1 MTSLREMLTRPKAL
15 YGPFLAI
22 PSPMV
27 VEIACASRLDFVC
40 IDQEHSAIPSDA
52 LENMLRAAAVHKVP
66 ALVRVPG
73 FDAGA
78 ISKAL
83 DSGADGIL
91 VPHVSTE
98 ADARN
103 VVHAARFPP
112 EGGRGAGPGRST
124 DYGRNI
130 LKAVECARRDTLVA
144 IQLETVEALAN
155 LPAILAVPGIDLAFI
170 GPGDLG
176 LSLTAAGRSGQ
187 VALDDAIELILK
199 GAAEAGV
206 PAGIFCM
213 TRAEAEKWADRLA
226 LVICGS
232 DTTQLVEGFEAT
244 FGS

>member
-1 MTSLREMLTRPKAL
+1 MTPLREMLTRPKAL
-15 YGPFLAI
+15 CGPFLAI

-27 VEIACASRLDFVC
+27 VEIACASGPDFVC
-40 IDQEHSAIPSDA
+40 IDQEHSAIPSDT
-52 LENMLRAAAVHKVP
+52 LENMLRAAAVHRVP

-73 FDAGA
+73 LDAMLIA
-78 ISKAL
+78 KAL
-83 DSGADGIL
+83 DSGADGVL

-98 ADARN
+98 EDARH
-103 VVHAARFPP
+103 VVRASRFPP
-112 EGGRGAGPGRST
+112 EGRRGAGPGRSAG
-124 DYGRNI
+124 YGRDI
-130 LKAVECARRDTLVA
+130 PRSVESARRGTLVG

-176 LSLTAAGRSGQ
+176 VSLKAAGRSCPD
-187 VALDDAIELILK
+187 ALGDAIEMVLK

-213 TRAEAEKWADRLA
+213 TRAEAEKWTDRLG

-232 DTTQLVEGFEAT
+232 DTTQLIEGLEAT
-244 FGS
+244 FAQ

>member
-1 MTSLREMLTRPKAL
+1 MTPLRELLSRPKAVR
-15 YGPFLAI
+15 GPFIAI

-27 VEIACASRLDFVC
+27 VEIACASGPDFIC
-40 IDQEHSAIPSDA
+40 IDQEHSTISAQM
-52 LENMLRAAAVHKVP
+52 LENMLRAAALHQIP

-73 FDAGA
+73 LDAIA

-83 DSGADGIL
+83 DSGADGVL
-91 VPHVSTE
+91 VPHVSTAEQARE
-98 ADARN
+98 AVR
-103 VVHAARFPP
+103 AARFAPD
-112 EGGRGAGPGRST
+112 GRRGAGPGRSSA
-124 DYGRNI
+124 YGRDI
-130 LKAVECARRDTLVA
+130 LMSVERARRETLVA

-176 LSLTAAGRSGQ
+176 VSLAAAGQPGQ
-187 VALDDAIELILK
+187 ASLAEVIEQILK
-199 GAAEAGV
+199 AAAEAGV

-213 TRAEAEKWADRLA
+213 TRAEADAWADRLA

-232 DTTQLVEGFEAT
+232 DSTQLIEGLEAT